1 MLNYKVYHI
10 TNDVLFKGMG
20 LGDEE
25 AKHIATGMRV
35 STLVVDWL
43 LSHYT
48 PHTLCGMACF
58 FVSTRW
64 SKTTKI
70 SPSLGNTFLFRF
82 KIVLQDHTKREI
94 TLLL

>member
-1 MLNYKVYHI
+1 
-10 TNDVLFKGMG
+10 MG

-48 PHTLCGMACF
+48 PHTFCGVA
-58 FVSTRW
+58 VSSCRW

-70 SPSLGNTFLFRF
+70 STSLGNTFLFRF
-82 KIVLQDHTKREI
+82 KILLQDHTKREI